1 MLTSLA
7 GLVVVIS
14 MVISLIATL
23 FSSVKSVFQLY

>member
-7 GLVVVIS
+7 GLVIVIS
-14 MVISLIATL
+14 MVIGLIAAL